1 MEITYSILAIVLPII
16 GGLVGYYIKY
26 SIDKKKELT
35 SEITKERREL
45 YQKFVDLI
53 IDMWSKDKKKQNQD
67 INKEL
72 LTFYKKYVLYASPEV
87 IIAFS
92 DYFQFLYNGND
103 SENNTGST
111 TKEHIKKLSNI
122 MFEMR
127 VDLGLENDDLGEN
140 GEVIFRAIFRDYDS
154 IIAN

>member
-1 MEITYSILAIVLPII
+1 MEITYSVLAIVLPII

-53 IDMWSKDKKKQNQD
+53 IDMWSKDNKNKNINVKK
-67 INKEL
+67 EMY
-72 LTFYKKYVLYASPEV
+72 TFYKKYVLYASPEV
-87 IIAFS
+87 IVAFS
-92 DYFQFLYNGND
+92 DYFQFLYKVND
-103 SENNTGST
+103 RDDTTKSN
-111 TKEHIKKLSNI
+111 TKEHIKRLSKI
-122 MFEMR
+122 MYEMR
-127 VDLGLENDDLGEN
+127 IDLGLENVDLGEN

-154 IIAN
+154 IIGN